1 MICAMQYHYFT
12 MEKTMLNPSLPASNP
27 GGFDALNL
35 ISPICRAV
43 SEEKY
48 TLPTP
53 IQIEAIPHL
62 LQGRDLLGCAQ
73 TGTGKT
79 AAFALPILQRLAKRQ
94 EKPRPKEVRA
104 LILTPTRELA
114 LQIDESFQVYGRY
127 LKFNQAVV
135 FGGVSPKAQIRAL
148 SRGVDI
154 LVATPGRLLDLF
166 NQGCLRMNKIDVFVL
181 DEADRMLDMG
191 FLPDVKKIVA
201 AIPATRQT
209 VLFSATLPDEIVRL
223 TTKLLNNPI
232 KISVS
237 PPASTVDKVDQRI
250 LFVDR
255 ENKSALLE
263 SILQDESVYRV
274 LVFTRTKHGANRV
287 AKNLTKMRIPTEAI
301 HGNKSQSARMQAL
314 NKFRSGHVRVLVAT
328 DVASRGL
335 DVDGITHVINYELP
349 KEAESYVHR
358 IGRTARAGATGVALS
373 FCDAEERGYL
383 RMIERTINQNVTV
396 DTDHPYHS
404 DAVAAQGSRRN
415 GGSNGNGVR
424 RGAGN
429 KRPNSPFAKPGK
441 RSSLRTRP
449 STQSSKYGNKNNTFR
464 TRLRKGR

>member
-1 MICAMQYHYFT
+1 
-12 MEKTMLNPSLPASNP
+12 MLTQSLPTSNP
-27 GGFDALNL
+27 GGFDTLNL

-53 IQIEAIPHL
+53 IQTEAIPHL

-79 AAFALPILQRLAKRQ
+79 AAFALPILQGLAKHK

-135 FGGVSPKAQIRAL
+135 FGGVSPKAQIRTL
-148 SRGVDI
+148 SRGVDV

-166 NQGCLRMNKIDVFVL
+166 NQGCLRMDKIDVFVL
-181 DEADRMLDMG
+181 DEADQMLDMG
-191 FLPDVKKIVA
+191 FLPDVKKIFN
-201 AIPATRQT
+201 AIPQTRQT
-209 VLFSATLPDEIVRL
+209 VLFSATMPDEIVRL
-223 TTKLLNNPI
+223 THKFLNDPI
-232 KISVS
+232 KVSVS
-237 PPASTVDKVDQRI
+237 PPSRTVDKVDQRI

-263 SILQDESVYRV
+263 SILEDESVYRV

-287 AKNLTKMRIPTEAI
+287 AKTLSKKRIRTEAI

-335 DVDGITHVINYELP
+335 DVDDITHVINYELP

-358 IGRTARAGATGVALS
+358 IGRTARAGAKGVAIS
-373 FCDAEERGYL
+373 FCDAEERSYL
-383 RMIERTINQNVTV
+383 RTIERTINQAVTV
-396 DTDHPYHS
+396 DKEHPYHS
-404 DAVAAQGSRRN
+404 DAIASKSSRRS
-415 GGSNGNGVR
+415 GGGNGNGRR
-424 RGAGN
+424 RGAGAG
-429 KRPNSPFAKPGK
+429 KRNSSGYSAKAGRRSSQRTNAPSGYAKKKRSFSAKP
-441 RSSLRTRP
+441 
-449 STQSSKYGNKNNTFR
+449 
-464 TRLRKGR
+464 RKSR

>member
-1 MICAMQYHYFT
+1 
-12 MEKTMLNPSLPASNP
+12 MLTQTIPASIP
-27 GGFDALNL
+27 GGFDTLNL
-35 ISPICRAV
+35 ISPLCRAV

-53 IQIEAIPHL
+53 IQMEAIPHL
-62 LQGRDLLGCAQ
+62 LLGRDLLGCAQ

-79 AAFALPILQRLAKRQ
+79 AAFALPILQGLAKHK
-94 EKPRPKEVRA
+94 EKPRPKEVRT

-148 SRGVDI
+148 SRGVDV

-166 NQGCLRMNKIDVFVL
+166 NQGCFRMDKIEVFVL
-181 DEADRMLDMG
+181 DEADQMLDMG
-191 FLPDVKKIVA
+191 FLPDVKKIFN
-201 AIPATRQT
+201 AIPETRQT
-209 VLFSATLPDEIVRL
+209 ILFSATMPDEIVRL
-223 TTKLLNNPI
+223 THKFLNDPI
-232 KISVS
+232 RVSVS
-237 PPASTVDKVDQRI
+237 PPSRTVDKVDQRI

-263 SILQDESVYRV
+263 SILEDESVYRV
-274 LVFTRTKHGANRV
+274 LVFTRTKHGANRI
-287 AKNLTKMRIPTEAI
+287 AKVLTKKRIRTEAI

-335 DVDGITHVINYELP
+335 DVDDITHVINYELP

-358 IGRTARAGATGVALS
+358 IGRTARAGATGIAIS

-383 RMIERTINQNVTV
+383 RMIERTINQVVTV
-396 DTDHPYHS
+396 DKDHPYHS
-404 DAVAAQGSRRN
+404 DAIASKSSHR
-415 GGSNGNGVR
+415 GGNGNGGR

-429 KRPNSPFAKPGK
+429 GKRSSKGFSARPGK
-441 RSSLRTRP
+441 RSSQRTNPSAPSGYGKRNQSFHAKPRQSRP
-449 STQSSKYGNKNNTFR
+449 A
-464 TRLRKGR
+464 

>member
-1 MICAMQYHYFT
+1 
-12 MEKTMLNPSLPASNP
+12 MLNPSLPASNP
-27 GGFDALNL
+27 EGFDALNL
-35 ISPICRAV
+35 ISPIRRAV

-53 IQIEAIPHL
+53 IQTEAIPHL

-114 LQIDESFQVYGRY
+114 LQIEESFRTYGRY
-127 LKFNQAVV
+127 LKFNQTVV

-166 NQGCLRMNKIDVFVL
+166 NQGCLRMDKIDVFVL
-181 DEADRMLDMG
+181 DEADQMLDMG
-191 FLPDVKKIVA
+191 FLPDVKKIVG
-201 AIPATRQT
+201 AIPTTRQT
-209 VLFSATLPDEIVRL
+209 VMFSATLPDDIVRL
-223 TTKLLNNPI
+223 THKFLNNPI
-232 KISVS
+232 KISVA

-255 ENKSALLE
+255 ENKSALLA
-263 SILQDESVYRV
+263 SILEDESVYRA
-274 LVFTRTKHGANRV
+274 LVFTRTKHGANRL
-287 AKNLTKMRIPTEAI
+287 AKILTKMRIRTEAI

-335 DVDGITHVINYELP
+335 DVDDITHVINYELP

-358 IGRTARAGATGVALS
+358 IGRTARAGARGIALS

-383 RMIERTINQNVTV
+383 RMIERTINQNVAV
-396 DTDHPYHS
+396 DKDHPYHS
-404 DAVAAQGSRRN
+404 DAVAAKGSRRT
-415 GGSNGNGVR
+415 GGSNGNGAR

-429 KRPNSPFAKPGK
+429 KRPNSPSARPGK
-441 RSSLRTRP
+441 RSSFRTKP
-449 STQSSKYGNKNNTFR
+449 SNPSNKYGNKNNTFR
-464 TRLRKGR
+464 TRSRKGR

>member
-1 MICAMQYHYFT
+1 
-12 MEKTMLNPSLPASNP
+12 MLNQSVPASIAA
-27 GGFDALNL
+27 GFDTLNL
-35 ISPICRAV
+35 ISPIRRAV

-53 IQIEAIPHL
+53 IQMEAIPHL

-79 AAFALPILQRLAKRQ
+79 AAFALPILQRLAKYK

-114 LQIDESFQVYGRY
+114 LQIDESFHVYGRY

-135 FGGVSPKAQIRAL
+135 FGGVRPQTQIRAL

-166 NQGCLRMNKIDVFVL
+166 NQGRLRMDLIDVFVL

-201 AIPATRQT
+201 AIPANRQT
-209 VLFSATLPDEIVRL
+209 MMFSATLPDEIVRL
-223 TTKLLNNPI
+223 THKFLNNPI
-232 KISVS
+232 KVSVS

-255 ENKSALLE
+255 ENKGALLKSILEDE
-263 SILQDESVYRV
+263 SIQRALI
-274 LVFTRTKHGANRV
+274 FTRTKHGANRV
-287 AKNLTKMRIPTEAI
+287 AKLLTKNRIRTEAI
-301 HGNKSQSARMQAL
+301 HGNKSQSARMLAL
-314 NKFRSGHVRVLVAT
+314 NKFRSGHARVLVAT
-328 DVASRGL
+328 DIASRGL

-349 KEAESYVHR
+349 KEAEIYVHR

-396 DTDHPYHS
+396 DKDHPYHS
-404 DAVAAQGSRRN
+404 DTVASKGNRRS
-415 GGSNGNGVR
+415 GGSNGNGVK
-424 RGAGN
+424 RGAG
-429 KRPNSPFAKPGK
+429 KKGPNRLSAKPGK
-441 RSSLRTRP
+441 RSSQRTHP
-449 STQSSKYGNKNNTFR
+449 STPSKYGNKNKTFR
-464 TRLRKGR
+464 TRSRKSR

>member
-1 MICAMQYHYFT
+1 
-12 MEKTMLNPSLPASNP
+12 MLNQSVPASIAA
-27 GGFDALNL
+27 GFDTLNL
-35 ISPICRAV
+35 ISPIRRAV

-53 IQIEAIPHL
+53 IQMEAIPHL

-79 AAFALPILQRLAKRQ
+79 AAFALPILQRLAKKQ
-94 EKPRPKEVRA
+94 AKPRPKEVRA

-114 LQIDESFQVYGRY
+114 LQIEESFRVYGRY
-127 LKFNQAVV
+127 LKFNQTVV

-148 SRGVDI
+148 SRGVDV

-166 NQGCLRMNKIDVFVL
+166 NQGCLRMDKVDVFVL
-181 DEADRMLDMG
+181 DEADQMLDMG
-191 FLPDVKKIVA
+191 FLPDVKKIFN
-201 AIPATRQT
+201 AIPETRQT
-209 VLFSATLPDEIVRL
+209 VLFSATLPAEIVRL
-223 TTKLLNNPI
+223 THEFLNDPI
-232 KISVS
+232 KVSVAPS
-237 PPASTVDKVDQRI
+237 ASTVDKVDQRI

-263 SILQDESVYRV
+263 SILEDESVYRV

-287 AKNLTKMRIPTEAI
+287 AKNLSKKRIRTEAI

-383 RMIERTINQNVTV
+383 RMIERTINQRVTV
-396 DTDHPYHS
+396 DKDHAYHS
-404 DAVAAQGSRRN
+404 DAIASKSSHRSGGN
-415 GGSNGNGVR
+415 GGR
-424 RGAGN
+424 RGAGAGAG
-429 KRPNSPFAKPGK
+429 KRNSSGFSAKPGRRSSQRTNPSAPSGYGKKK
-441 RSSLRTRP
+441 RSFHAKPRNSRP
-449 STQSSKYGNKNNTFR
+449 A
-464 TRLRKGR
+464 

>member
-1 MICAMQYHYFT
+1 
-12 MEKTMLNPSLPASNP
+12 MLTQSLPASNP
-27 GGFDALNL
+27 GGFDTLNL
-35 ISPICRAV
+35 ISPLCRAV

-53 IQIEAIPHL
+53 IQTEAIPHL

-79 AAFALPILQRLAKRQ
+79 AAFALPILQGLAKHK

-148 SRGVDI
+148 SRGVDV

-166 NQGCLRMNKIDVFVL
+166 NQGCLRMDKIDVFVL
-181 DEADRMLDMG
+181 DEADQMLDMG
-191 FLPDVKKIVA
+191 FLPDVKKIFN
-201 AIPATRQT
+201 AIPETRQT
-209 VLFSATLPDEIVRL
+209 ILFSATMPDEIVRL
-223 TTKLLNNPI
+223 THKFLNDPI
-232 KISVS
+232 KVSVS
-237 PPASTVDKVDQRI
+237 PPSRTVDKVDQRI
-250 LFVDR
+250 LFVAR

-263 SILQDESVYRV
+263 SILEDEGVYRV

-287 AKNLTKMRIPTEAI
+287 AKALTKKRIRTEAI

-335 DVDGITHVINYELP
+335 DVDDITHVINFELP

-358 IGRTARAGATGVALS
+358 IGRTARAGATGIAIS

-396 DTDHPYHS
+396 DKDHPYHS
-404 DAVAAQGSRRN
+404 DAIASKLSHRS
-415 GGSNGNGVR
+415 GGGNGNGGR
-424 RGAGN
+424 RGAGAA
-429 KRPNSPFAKPGK
+429 KRSSNGISARPGK
-441 RSSLRTRP
+441 RSSQRTNP
-449 STQSSKYGNKNNTFR
+449 SAPSGYGKRNQSFHAKP
-464 TRLRKGR
+464 RKSR

>member
-1 MICAMQYHYFT
+1 
-12 MEKTMLNPSLPASNP
+12 MLNQSAPAANP
-27 GGFDALNL
+27 CGFDALNL
-35 ISPICRAV
+35 IGPISRAV
-43 SEEKY
+43 REEKY
-48 TLPTP
+48 THPTP
-53 IQIEAIPHL
+53 IQVEAIPHL

-79 AAFALPILQRLAKRQ
+79 AAFALPILQGLAKRQ

-114 LQIDESFQVYGRY
+114 LQIEESFRVYGRY
-127 LKFNQAVV
+127 LKFNQTVV

-148 SRGVDI
+148 SRGVDV

-166 NQGCLRMNKIDVFVL
+166 NQGCLRMDRVDVFVL
-181 DEADRMLDMG
+181 DEADQMLDMG
-191 FLPDVKKIVA
+191 FLPDVKKIFN

-209 VLFSATLPDEIVRL
+209 VLFSATLPAEIVRL
-223 TTKLLNNPI
+223 THKFLNDPI
-232 KISVS
+232 KVSVS

-263 SILQDESVYRV
+263 SILEDESVYRV
-274 LVFTRTKHGANRV
+274 LVFTRTKHGANRL
-287 AKNLTKMRIPTEAI
+287 AKNLTKRRIRTEAI

-373 FCDAEERGYL
+373 FCDAEERNYL
-383 RMIERTINQNVTV
+383 RMIERTINQNLAV
-396 DTDHPYHS
+396 DKDHAYHS
-404 DAVAAQGSRRN
+404 DSIASQGSRSSGGRN
-415 GGSNGNGVR
+415 GYGAKRGPGKGNSNSR
-424 RGAGN
+424 
-429 KRPNSPFAKPGK
+429 SAKPG
-441 RSSLRTRP
+441 RRTAA
-449 STQSSKYGNKNNTFR
+449 SKNKTFR
-464 TRLRKGR
+464 SGPRRGR

>member
-1 MICAMQYHYFT
+1 
-12 MEKTMLNPSLPASNP
+12 MLTQSLPASNP
-27 GGFDALNL
+27 GGFDTLNL
-35 ISPICRAV
+35 ISPLCRAV

-53 IQIEAIPHL
+53 IQTEAIPHL

-79 AAFALPILQRLAKRQ
+79 AAFALPILQGLAKHK
-94 EKPRPKEVRA
+94 EKPWPKEVRA

-148 SRGVDI
+148 SRGVDV

-166 NQGCLRMNKIDVFVL
+166 NQGCLRMDKIDVFVL
-181 DEADRMLDMG
+181 DEADQMLDMG
-191 FLPDVKKIVA
+191 FLPDVKKIFN
-201 AIPATRQT
+201 AIPETRQT
-209 VLFSATLPDEIVRL
+209 ILFSATMPDEIVRL
-223 TTKLLNNPI
+223 THKFLNDPI
-232 KISVS
+232 KVSVS
-237 PPASTVDKVDQRI
+237 PPSRTVDKVDQRI
-250 LFVDR
+250 LFVAR

-263 SILQDESVYRV
+263 SILEDEGVYRV

-287 AKNLTKMRIPTEAI
+287 AKALTKKRIRTEAI

-335 DVDGITHVINYELP
+335 DVDDITHVINYELP

-358 IGRTARAGATGVALS
+358 IGRTARAGATGIAIS

-396 DTDHPYHS
+396 DKDHPYHS
-404 DAVAAQGSRRN
+404 DAIASKSSHRS
-415 GGSNGNGVR
+415 GGGNGNGGR
-424 RGAGN
+424 RGAGAA
-429 KRPNSPFAKPGK
+429 KRSSNGISARLGK
-441 RSSLRTRP
+441 RSSQRTNP
-449 STQSSKYGNKNNTFR
+449 SAPSGYGKRNQSFHAKP
-464 TRLRKGR
+464 RKSR

>member
-1 MICAMQYHYFT
+1 
-12 MEKTMLNPSLPASNP
+12 MLTQSVPTSNP
-27 GGFDALNL
+27 GGFDTLNL
-35 ISPICRAV
+35 ISPIRRAV

-48 TLPTP
+48 TQPTP
-53 IQIEAIPHL
+53 IQTEAIPHL
-62 LQGRDLLGCAQ
+62 LEGRDLLGCAQ

-79 AAFALPILQRLAKRQ
+79 AAFALPILQRLAEHKD
-94 EKPRPKEVRA
+94 KPRPKEVRA

-114 LQIDESFQVYGRY
+114 LQIEESFRVYGRY

-135 FGGVSPKAQIRAL
+135 FGGVNPKAQIRAL

-166 NQGCLRMNKIDVFVL
+166 NQGCLRMDKVDVFVL
-181 DEADRMLDMG
+181 DEADQMLDMG
-191 FLPDVKKIVA
+191 FLPDVKKIFN
-201 AIPATRQT
+201 AIPETRQT
-209 VLFSATLPDEIVRL
+209 VMFSATLPTEIVRL
-223 TTKLLNNPI
+223 THKFLNDPI
-232 KISVS
+232 KVSVA

-250 LFVDR
+250 MFVDR

-263 SILQDESVYRV
+263 SILEDESVYRV

-287 AKNLTKMRIPTEAI
+287 AKNLSKKRIRTEAI

-358 IGRTARAGATGVALS
+358 IGRTARAGATGIALS

-383 RMIERTINQNVTV
+383 RMIERTINQSVTV
-396 DTDHPYHS
+396 DKDHAYHS
-404 DAVAAQGSRRN
+404 DAIASKSSHRSGGNGNRGGRGAGAGAGRRNSNGFSAKSGSRRSSQRTN
-415 GGSNGNGVR
+415 PSAPSGYGKK
-424 RGAGN
+424 
-429 KRPNSPFAKPGK
+429 KRSFHAKP
-441 RSSLRTRP
+441 RSSR
-449 STQSSKYGNKNNTFR
+449 
-464 TRLRKGR
+464 